1 MSGFIDTLVA
11 RAMASA
17 PPGAVRPQVRSL
29 FEPEPES
36 ALAGTPGME
45 EMSAQPWSEVEQRSA
60 ADSSTTR
67 QSAVHSGT
75 GLPHAQRA
83 MQLGTEAE
91 RTVHL
96 DRQTARPVPPAP
108 IEQAQMPGPT
118 LTPTRQARP
127 ARSDEEVAR
136 SPRPAPGPGA
146 PARAGQPP
154 ANAEMAPRPAPPA
167 IPGKAMPHSD
177 RTAVMGPPAL
187 DSGSVSSGKMPSQ
200 AAVAAPTLRTGSLQP
215 APLPPPPA
223 APRLVIPPAPRRLPE
238 TRSERQDHGGNA
250 APPVHVSIGRIE
262 IRATTPPRAPV
273 RKESSAPQPLGLDD
287 YLRQRARGG
296 RP

>member
-17 PPGAVRPQVRSL
+17 PPGAVRPMVRSL
-29 FEPEPES
+29 FEPEAES
-36 ALAGTPGME
+36 ALAGAPGME
-45 EMSAQPWSEVEQRSA
+45 EMSAQTRSEAEQRSA

-83 MQLGTEAE
+83 MQLGAEAE

-96 DRQTARPVPPAP
+96 DRQAALPVPPAP
-108 IEQAQMPGPT
+108 IEQAQMPAPT
-118 LTPTRQARP
+118 LTPTRHAQPARP
-127 ARSDEEVAR
+127 DEEVAR

-146 PARAGQPP
+146 P

-167 IPGKAMPHSD
+167 IPGKAMPRSD
-177 RTAVMGPPAL
+177 RTAVMGPPAP
-187 DSGSVSSGKMPSQ
+187 DNSSVSSGKMPSQ
-200 AAVAAPTLRTGSLQP
+200 AAVAAPTSRTASLQP

-223 APRLVIPPAPRRLPE
+223 APRLVIPPAPKRLPE
-238 TRSERQDHGGNA
+238 ARSERQDHSGNA

-262 IRATTPPRAPV
+262 IRATAPPRAPV